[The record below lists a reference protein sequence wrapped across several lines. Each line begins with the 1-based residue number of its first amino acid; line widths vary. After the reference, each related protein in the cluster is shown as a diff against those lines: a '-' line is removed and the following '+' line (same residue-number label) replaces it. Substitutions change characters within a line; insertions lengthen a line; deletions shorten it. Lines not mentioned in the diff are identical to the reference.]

1 MCCAALRKGLNTP
14 TMERGMKSKDDKKK
28 DTSIEVVENTTG
40 NRVFTVDDDRLPPE
54 LRSLPVFPL
63 DNLIIFP
70 GTFVVMTIVEKRQI
84 DAVVRAMH
92 EKEYM
97 IAMAMRPQ
105 AHGKHSAPEDIASY
119 YPVATHVRILK
130 ISKREDGKAYQISV
144 RGVARVSP
152 VSIALDDAFGV
163 YRVKSAAVNETPIA
177 IIGEAVYE
185 DHNLLRT
192 VRQYA
197 RKFFE
202 SQPNGQDPKEILHI
216 IDTTRDAGVL
226 CDFLAGQIDMP
237 YTTRAELLC
246 ETDVRK
252 RLQSLLDV
260 LVRQYEVARLVGEVA
275 QKVKTDLDKQQRDY
289 FIRAHIKALR
299 EQIGEESENDTE
311 ELKKQIEALDADQ
324 PVIDYCLKQWKRLS
338 YMPQAS
344 AEYSVARSHIET
356 ILDLPWHKKTEDHI
370 NLHEARQILDEDH
383 YGLEDVKA
391 RVLEYLAVISLK
403 HDLKAPILCLF
414 GPPGVGKTSIGKSVA
429 RALGRKFERIS
440 LGGIHDESEIRGHR
454 RTYVASMPGR
464 IVQAL
469 RRSQTMNPVI
479 MLDEI
484 DKLTRDV
491 HGDPSSALL
500 EVLDPEQNHAF
511 VDNYIETPID
521 LSQVLFM
528 TTANSLDTIPQPL
541 RDRMEIIE
549 IHGYTHV
556 DKMHIA
562 TDHLI
567 PKQLQTHG
575 ILKSQIAIADSA
587 LAEIISNYTRE
598 AGVRQLEQRIAA
610 VCRKVAAR
618 IVEGRE
624 EGKKRVRVSVTAKN
638 LESFIGKKK
647 FEFDTVEKSRMPGIS
662 TGLAWTQYGGD
673 ILFIETSDMPG
684 KGNLVLTGQLGD
696 VMQESIRAAMTLIRS
711 RAEKLGIDPEIFGKS
726 DIHVHVPAGAT
737 PKDGPSAGVA
747 IFSALLSLFKGV
759 EIPGTIAMTGEISL
773 RGNVLPVG
781 GIREKVLA
789 AHRAGIRTI
798 YLPERNV
805 SDLDDVPEDVRNDI
819 DFHPVRHIDQVIESV
834 F

>member
-1 MCCAALRKGLNTP
+1 MP
-14 TMERGMKSKDDKKK
+14 SKDDKKK
-28 DTSIEVVENTTG
+28 DTSIKVVDNTQG
-40 NRVFTVDDDRLPPE
+40 NTIFTIEDDKLPPQF
-54 LRSLPVFPL
+54 RNLPVFPTR
-63 DNLIIFP
+63 DIVVFP
-70 GTFVVMTIVEKRQI
+70 ATFIVMTVTDKQQI
-84 DAVVRAMH
+84 QVITRAMR
-92 EKEYM
+92 EKEHM
-97 IAMAMRPQ
+97 ILLPVRP
-105 AHGKHSAPEDIASY
+105 
-119 YPVATHVRILK
+119 
-130 ISKREDGKAYQISV
+130 SV
-144 RGVARVSP
+144 RGGRRFKADDLSSYYNVATYVRIIKISHREENGPYQVSMRGIQRVSP
-152 VSIALDDAFGV
+152 VSIAKDESFEI
-163 YRVKSAAVNETPIA
+163 YRARSTPVAEEQLA
-177 IIGEAVYE
+177 IIGEAVYD

-192 VRQYA
+192 VRQYG
-197 RKFFE
+197 RKMFDH
-202 SQPNGQDPKEILHI
+202 PVNGQDPKEIIRI
-216 IDTTRDAGVL
+216 IDQTQDAGVL
-226 CDFLAGQIDMP
+226 ADFLAGQIDMP
-237 YTTRAELLC
+237 FEQRAELLC
-246 ETDVRK
+246 ETNVRK
-252 RLQSLLDV
+252 RLQNLLDIMI
-260 LVRQYEVARLVGEVA
+260 RQFEVARLVADVA
-275 QKVKTDLDKQQRDY
+275 HKVKTDLDKQQRDY
-289 FIRAHIKALR
+289 FLRAHIKALK
-299 EQIGEESENDTE
+299 EQIGEEPENDTE

-324 PVIDYCLKQWKRLS
+324 VVIDYCLKQWKRLS

-344 AEYSVARSHIET
+344 AEYSVGRSHIET
-356 ILDLPWHKKTEDHI
+356 LLDMPWHKRTEDHI
-370 NLHEARQILDEDH
+370 NLHDARQILDEDH

-403 HDLKAPILCLF
+403 KDLKAPILCLY

-469 RRSQTMNPVI
+469 RRAQTMNPVI

-484 DKLTRDV
+484 DKLAHDI

-528 TTANSLDTIPQPL
+528 TTANTLDTIPQPL

-562 TDHLI
+562 SEHLI
-567 PKQLQTHG
+567 PKLLGTHG
-575 ILKSQIAIADSA
+575 ILKSQIAISDEA

-598 AGVRQLEQRIAA
+598 AGVRQLEQRLAA
-610 VCRKVAAR
+610 VCRKVAAK

-624 EGKKRVRVSVTAKN
+624 EGKKRIRVSVSARN

-673 ILFIETSDMPG
+673 ILFIETTDMPG

-711 RAEKLGIDPEIFGKS
+711 HAEKLGLDAEYFS
-726 DIHVHVPAGAT
+726 TRDVHVHVPAGAT

-747 IFSALLSLFKGV
+747 IFTALLSLYKSV
-759 EIPGTIAMTGEISL
+759 EVPGTLAMTGEISL

-798 YLPERNV
+798 ILPKRNLR
-805 SDLDDVPEDVRNDI
+805 DLDDVPQAVRDDI
-819 DFHPVRHIDQVIESV
+819 DFHPVSTIDEVIDIV

>member
-1 MCCAALRKGLNTP
+1 MQ
-14 TMERGMKSKDDKKK
+14 SQDDKKK
-28 DTSIEVVENTTG
+28 DASIKVVDNTQG
-40 NRVFTVDDDRLPPE
+40 NTIFTIEDDKLPPQF
-54 LRSLPVFPL
+54 RNLPVFPTR
-63 DNLIIFP
+63 DIIVFP
-70 GTFVVMTIVEKRQI
+70 ATFIVMTISDKQQI
-84 DAVVRAMH
+84 QVITRAMR
-92 EKEYM
+92 EKEHM
-97 IAMAMRPQ
+97 ILLPIRP
-105 AHGKHSAPEDIASY
+105 
-119 YPVATHVRILK
+119 
-130 ISKREDGKAYQISV
+130 SV
-144 RGVARVSP
+144 RGGSRFKADELSSYYNVATYVRIIKISHRDENGPYQVSMRGIQRVAP
-152 VSIALDDAFGV
+152 VSIAKDDSFEI
-163 YRVKSAAVNETPIA
+163 YRARSTPVAEEPLA
-177 IIGEAVYE
+177 IIGEAVYD

-192 VRQYA
+192 VRQYG
-197 RKFFE
+197 RKMFDH
-202 SQPNGQDPKEILHI
+202 PVNGQDPKEIIRI
-216 IDTTRDAGVL
+216 IDQTQDAGL
-226 CDFLAGQIDMP
+226 LADFLAGQIDMP
-237 YTTRAELLC
+237 FEQRAELLC
-246 ETDVRK
+246 ETNVRK
-252 RLQSLLDV
+252 RLQNLLDIMI
-260 LVRQYEVARLVGEVA
+260 RQFEVARLVADVA

-289 FIRAHIKALR
+289 FLRAHIKALK
-299 EQIGEESENDTE
+299 EQIGEEPENDTE
-311 ELKKQIEALDADQ
+311 ELKKQIEAMDADQ
-324 PVIDYCLKQWKRLS
+324 VVIDYCLKQWKRLS

-344 AEYSVARSHIET
+344 AEYSVGRSHIET
-356 ILDLPWHKKTEDHI
+356 LLDMPWHKHTEDHI
-370 NLHEARQILDEDH
+370 NLHDARQILDEDH

-403 HDLKAPILCLF
+403 KDLKAPILCLY

-469 RRSQTMNPVI
+469 RRAQTMNPVI

-484 DKLTRDV
+484 DKLAHDI

-528 TTANSLDTIPQPL
+528 TTANTLDTIPQPL

-562 TDHLI
+562 TEHLI
-567 PKQLQTHG
+567 PKLLGTHG
-575 ILKSQIAIADSA
+575 ILKSQIAITDEA
-587 LAEIISNYTRE
+587 LGEIISNYTRE
-598 AGVRQLEQRIAA
+598 AGVRQLEQRLAA
-610 VCRKVAAR
+610 VCRKVAAK

-624 EGKKRVRVSVTAKN
+624 EGKKRIRVSVTARN
-638 LESFIGKKK
+638 LENFIGKKK
-647 FEFDTVEKSRMPGIS
+647 FEYDTVEKSRMPGIS

-673 ILFIETSDMPG
+673 ILFIETTDMPG

-711 RAEKLGIDPEIFGKS
+711 HAKKLGLDAEYFS
-726 DIHVHVPAGAT
+726 TRDVHVHVPAGAT

-747 IFSALLSLFKGV
+747 IFTALLSLFKSV
-759 EIPGTIAMTGEISL
+759 EVPGTLAMTGEISL

-798 YLPERNV
+798 ILPQRNV
-805 SDLDDVPEDVRNDI
+805 RDLDDVPQAVRDDI
-819 DFHPVRHIDQVIESV
+819 QFHPVSTIDEVIDLV
-834 F
+834 FG